1 MGTVFPIRVRKR
13 EPVAE
18 DFRNNID
25 FGQSKWEA
33 TPRQVPALAS
43 PLGNSETWA
52 FPLELVP
59 LSPTHTHTHTHTHT
73 LCSVL
78 LEAVPQN
85 QNGVEAYL
93 AFWAGVKE

>member
-1 MGTVFPIRVRKR
+1 MGTVFPIRVPER

-33 TPRQVPALAS
+33 TPGQVPALAS
-43 PLGNSETWA
+43 PLGNTETWA

-59 LSPTHTHTHTHTHT
+59 LSHTHTHTHT

>member
-1 MGTVFPIRVRKR
+1 MGTVFPIRVPER

-33 TPRQVPALAS
+33 TPGQVPALAS
-43 PLGNSETWA
+43 PLGNTETWA

-59 LSPTHTHTHTHTHT
+59 LSPTHTHT